1 MGVSMKSKTYKLYN
15 PINKMFHLDLDDG
28 DKEQEQPVADESAS
42 TLKAVDV
49 KIAAIEKNNTW
60 ELTNL
65 PKSQR
70 SIGVKLIYKTK
81 LNESGEVDKYKAC
94 LVVKGYK
101 QEYGVD
107 YKEPFARRVARA
119 ALRAWYSRIDAYFNL
134 WDVID
139 GSNTSPPADR
149 PKNSSAY
156 KKWKQI
162 NVKEEAITKARMR
175 RTIIRGWAQ
184 QPSLKE
190 FENLLSSQELLAKQL
205 TSVFIKYGEGDALV
219 VEKRNFK
226 GKSRDMSHSR
236 SSGASSSLRKKEKSS
251 NYSVAE
257 EEEEWGK
264 CLVAET
270 RAIDVMISIN
280 LEREWIEDLEY
291 NIANHDVPIGDMVAA
306 IEEIK
311 EENLEHAISETTCAS
326 GDLYKES
333 IERDVLEVKVSD
345 QSSVISKSINDSEQI
360 LKADGESR
368 DQIEEEADIEVSET
382 NDMIFES
389 FEAAKK
395 SIEEM
400 IR

>member
-1 MGVSMKSKTYKLYN
+1 M
-15 PINKMFHLDLDDG
+15 
-28 DKEQEQPVADESAS
+28 
-42 TLKAVDV
+42 DV

-70 SIGVKLIYKTK
+70 SIGVRLIYKTK

-94 LVVKGYK
+94 LVVKGNK

-149 PKNSSAY
+149 PENSSAY

-162 NVKEEAITKARMR
+162 NVK
-175 RTIIRGWAQ
+175 
-184 QPSLKE
+184 
-190 FENLLSSQELLAKQL
+190 ELLAKQL

-251 NYSVAE
+251 NYSGKKPLRCYCCGEVGHIKRYCRAKESNMDQKVAE

-270 RAIDVMISIN
+270 RAID
-280 LEREWIEDLEY
+280 
-291 NIANHDVPIGDMVAA
+291 DVPTGDMVAA
-306 IEEIK
+306 IEEIR
-311 EENLEHAISETTCAS
+311 EENLEHAISETICAS

-333 IERDVLEVKVSD
+333 IERDVLKVKVYD
-345 QSSVISKSINDSEQI
+345 QSSVISRSINDSEQI
-360 LKADGESR
+360 LKAYGESR
-368 DQIEEEADIEVSET
+368 DQIEEEADIEVFET
-382 NDMIFES
+382 NNMIFES
-389 FEAAKK
+389 SEDAKK
-395 SIEEM
+395 SIEEL
-400 IR
+400 I